1 MSHPK
6 VLRTLIAAT
15 ALLSITLVSCSKSD
29 PPQSAA
35 VETKPMTEQAK
46 EAIQDYSRKPINKA
60 RMTQELGDQ
69 RTEAMDAAIN
79 ATVSR

>member
-1 MSHPK
+1 MAYK
-6 VLRTLIAAT
+6 TGLRTLLVAT
-15 ALLSITLVSCSKSD
+15 IFVSLTLTSCSKSD
-29 PPQSAA
+29 PPPTAA

-46 EAIQDYSRKPINKA
+46 EAIQDYGRRPINKA

-79 ATVSR
+79 ATVGK